1 MESEITFLPIE
12 RATVS
17 AQIRSQLLRRMTT
30 GELAPGTRMPSEREL
45 AEQFAVARTSVRE
58 AIQGL
63 VSLGAIE
70 RRGNRSYVAE
80 RLPEVEVG
88 AEADRR
94 GFVRELFETRRVL
107 EQPIFELAATNADDE
122 VRAQVVQLADS
133 FDPAMKIED
142 FRRLDREF
150 HTTIASGCGNSLLI
164 ELYGKVLDRL
174 FRSASFDELLANR
187 SRRQEVRRIIAES
200 VAAHHQLA
208 KAMADRDPVAMG
220 LACSD
225 HLATVESRLTQLA

>member
-1 MESEITFLPIE
+1 
-12 RATVS
+12 
-17 AQIRSQLLRRMTT
+17 MTT

-88 AEADRR
+88 DEADRR

-107 EQPIFELAATNADDE
+107 ELPIFELAATHADAA
-122 VRAQVVQLADS
+122 VRAEVIRLADA
-133 FDPAMKIED
+133 FDPSMRIED

-174 FRSASFDELLANR
+174 FRSASFDELLASRTPPQRGAHDHRRVGGRPSPAR
-187 SRRQEVRRIIAES
+187 SGHGGGRSCGDDHRLCRPSRQ
-200 VAAHHQLA
+200 
-208 KAMADRDPVAMG
+208 
-220 LACSD
+220 
-225 HLATVESRLTQLA
+225 VEGRLTQLA

>member
-1 MESEITFLPIE
+1 MESELTFLPIE

-107 EQPIFELAATNADDE
+107 ELPIFELAAINADDE
-122 VRAQVVQLADS
+122 VRAQVLRLADS

-150 HTTIASGCGNSLLI
+150 HTTIASGCGNTLLI

-174 FRSASFDELLANR
+174 FRSASFDELLASR

-208 KAMADRDPVAMG
+208 AAMADRDPVAMA
-220 LACSD
+220 LACGD